1 MFWIL
6 VFGLSLNLIGSI
18 LLSKTVIKSDNEI
31 SCFSATLWDGNPEVV
46 RSLKKDRKIGKV
58 GLSFLISG
66 FAIQLIY
73 VLITEIG
80 IGWAKVIGEFLGRI
94 WGSE

>member
-1 MFWIL
+1 MQKDKIKEILIYLLEGGNTMILVL
-6 VFGLSLNLIGSI
+6 VFGLLLNLIGSI
-18 LLSKTVIKSDNEI
+18 LLSKTVIKSDMEI
-31 SCFSATLWDGNPEVV
+31 SCFSATMWDGNPLVV

-73 VLITEIG
+73 VLITAI
-80 IGWAKVIGEFLGRI
+80 
-94 WGSE
+94 

>member
-6 VFGLSLNLIGSI
+6 VSGLLLNLIGSI
-18 LLSKTVIKSDNEI
+18 LLSRTVIKSDAEI
-31 SCFSATLWDGNPEVV
+31 SYFSATLWDGNPLVV
-46 RSLKKDRKIGKV
+46 RSLKKDRKIGKI

-80 IGWAKVIGEFLGRI
+80 IN
-94 WGSE
+94 